1 LCFASRTL
9 RILFGTFAVHAFCL
23 SGKNGN
29 HEVRKGF
36 AKDARKEEQLLL
48 EVIAD
53 GFCLGAGHHRRQRGR
68 VSLFD

>member
-1 LCFASRTL
+1 LQ
-9 RILFGTFAVHAFCL
+9 IHFGTCAVQAFCG

-36 AKDARKEEQLLL
+36 AKEARKEEQLLL

-53 GFCLGAGHHRRQRGR
+53 GFCLRAGHHRRQRGR